1 MEPPRAEHKAEQTAH
16 HVHHGRTTR
25 ISAGAVRTSAE
36 DRATLPGA
44 GADAPTDRDAG
55 EDPRNRHTIRPRR
68 AEMLTGCRSHRRS
81 HSPRSRHK
89 TRRALYRCISEQI
102 PTAGANAPQN
112 AIHGAGANRANL
124 PRWTEA
130 HRTTAEH
137 TRSHT
142 EPFLSILRTF
152 THRQI
157 NHAQNVK
164 IALIPTKQIGESI
177 QSIMERRTA
186 HRQSRR
192 S

>member
-1 MEPPRAEHKAEQTAH
+1 MEPPPAEHTDQQTAH
-16 HVHHGRTTR
+16 HVHHTRT
-25 ISAGAVRTSAE
+25 ARTSS
-36 DRATLPGA
+36 RSCQNVSRRT
-44 GADAPTDRDAG
+44 
-55 EDPRNRHTIRPRR
+55 RHTPRSRGRSTSRPRTPPRIPETVTRSDHAEPIR
-68 AEMLTGCRSHRRS
+68 AETLTGCRSNRRS
-81 HSPRSRHK
+81 HSPRSHHK
-89 TRRALYRCISEQI
+89 TRRALYCYICEQI

-164 IALIPTKQIGESI
+164 FTLTPTKLIGE
-177 QSIMERRTA
+177 
-186 HRQSRR
+186 
-192 S
+192 

>member
-1 MEPPRAEHKAEQTAH
+1 MS
-16 HVHHGRTTR
+16 TTDGQPER
-25 ISAGAVRTSAE
+25 VSGAVRTSAE

-44 GADAPTDRDAG
+44 EAEAPTDRERRRGSPKPSHEWKNRNRA
-55 EDPRNRHTIRPRR
+55 EDPKGRPRR
-68 AEMLTGCRSHRRS
+68 ADPLTGCRSHRRS
-81 HSPRSRHK
+81 HSPRSHHK
-89 TRRALYRCISEQI
+89 TRRALYCCISEQI

-124 PRWTEA
+124 PHWTEA

-142 EPFLSILRTF
+142 EPLLLILRTF

-157 NHAQNVK
+157 KRAQNVK
-164 IALIPTKQIGESI
+164 FALMPTKLIGESI
-177 QSIMERRTA
+177 QSIR
-186 HRQSRR
+186 SRR

>member
-1 MEPPRAEHKAEQTAH
+1 MEPPPAEHKAEGTAH
-16 HVHHGRTTR
+16 HVHHTRTTR
-25 ISAGAVRTSAE
+25 NKAGAVRTSAE
-36 DRATLPGA
+36 ERATLPGPEA
-44 GADAPTDRDAG
+44 EAPTDREQERIPETVTRSDNA
-55 EDPRNRHTIRPRR
+55 EPIR

-81 HSPRSRHK
+81 HSPRSHHK
-89 TRRALYRCISEQI
+89 TRRALYCCISEQI

-130 HRTTAEH
+130 HRTTTEH
-137 TRSHT
+137 ARSPT

-157 NHAQNVK
+157 NRAQNVK
-164 IALIPTKQIGESI
+164 IALTPTKLIGESI
-177 QSIMERRTA
+177 QSI
-186 HRQSRR
+186 SRR